1 MDKFFIVIN
10 TNTNK
15 KSSKKNIRFE
25 HELIMEIE
33 AVKSKGI
40 SFSEW
45 VKQACH
51 EKVTQEKNNREMCAH
66 SKNLDLLGVGIG
78 DKTQVDTHAAEA
90 NYTIVTQVKLWHSQG
105 MFHQQIADRLNNIG
119 CLNLEGKKWSRVA
132 VRRLVSGE

>member
-1 MDKFFIVIN
+1 MDKIFIVLN

-33 AVKSKGI
+33 AIKAKGV
-40 SFSEW
+40 SFSAW
-45 VKQACH
+45 VKQACN
-51 EKVTQEKNNREMCAH
+51 EKVIQEKNNREMCAH
-66 SKNLDLLGVGIG
+66 SKNLDLLSVGIA
-78 DKTQVDTHAAEA
+78 DKSQVDAQATETNCA
-90 NYTIVTQVKLWHSQG
+90 IVAQVKLWHSQG

-132 VRRLVSGE
+132 VRRLVTGE